1 MTKVDISTEFA
12 GLKLQ
17 NPLILAAGVLGISG
31 HTLRRV
37 GESGA
42 GAVVTKSYGV
52 DPRTGYRNPTV
63 VEVAGGLINAM
74 GLPNP
79 GVAELEEEI
88 VEARKAGVPIIASIY
103 GCDESDYVKA
113 ARIAESAAPEAIELN
128 VSCPH
133 VKEVGAQIGQDAD
146 AVEKITRAV
155 RDNVRIPLLVK
166 LSPNVTNVVEI
177 AESAQRGGADA
188 LTAANTLKALAID
201 VDAMRPVLAAGAGG
215 LSGPAIK
222 SVILRCVYEIM
233 KSIDIPVIGCGG
245 VTNWHDVVEYTL
257 AGAAAVQIGKALMY
271 KDLAVFKEIQEGLRE
286 YLIKKNIRSLSDI
299 RGLALDAR

>member
-1 MTKVDISTEFA
+1 MTNVDISTEFA

-52 DPRTGYRNPTV
+52 YPRTGYANPTV
-63 VEVAGGLINAM
+63 VEVSGGLINAM

-79 GVAELEEEI
+79 GVTELGEEI
-88 VEARKAGVPIIASIY
+88 CEARKAGVPIIASVY
-103 GCDESDYVKA
+103 GCDESDYVEA
-113 ARIAESAAPEAIELN
+113 AKIAESAAPEAIELN

-155 RDNVRIPLLVK
+155 RDNIRIPLLVK
-166 LSPNVTNVVEI
+166 LSPNVTNVVEM
-177 AESAQRGGADA
+177 AESAKRGGADA

-201 VDAMRPVLAAGAGG
+201 VDAMRPVLAAGVGG

-222 SVILRCVYEIM
+222 SVILRCVYEIK
-233 KSIDIPVIGCGG
+233 KSVDIPVIGCGG
-245 VTNWHDVVEYTL
+245 VMSWRDVVEYTL
-257 AGAAAVQIGKALMY
+257 AGAAAVQIGTALMY
-271 KDLAVFKEIQEGLRE
+271 KDLGVFKEIQDGLRE
-286 YLIKKNIRSLSDI
+286 YLIKKGVRSLSDI